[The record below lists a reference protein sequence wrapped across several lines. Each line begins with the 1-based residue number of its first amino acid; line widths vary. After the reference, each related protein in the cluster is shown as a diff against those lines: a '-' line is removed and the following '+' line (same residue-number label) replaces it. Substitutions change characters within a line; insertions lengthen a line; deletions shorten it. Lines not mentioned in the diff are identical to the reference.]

1 MCYNKDTPKGDI
13 KKKEVKTMFEMQ
25 IEKVKELNAQKE
37 KVLVEVKD
45 FLEKTLNECCQNFE
59 IRDNDNDKITSFEV
73 WIEDGVIRFDWGV
86 EY

>member
-1 MCYNKDTPKGDI
+1 
-13 KKKEVKTMFEMQ
+13 MQ

-45 FLEKTLNECCQNFE
+45 FLEKVLNECCQNFE

-73 WIEDGVIRFDWGV
+73 WIEDGAMRFDWGV